1 LPILTGGEDMKL
13 RAGALV
19 VLLLGAL
26 GVPAVLLPAEAASAA
41 SLPPL
46 PLVYTCSATDT
57 IAPTGAD
64 TLTTVGTSVCSGLLA
79 QHATTSIELLGPIP
93 LVSVAVP
100 LSTSS
105 ASCTACTSLVGHDS
119 ATVLPV
125 PGLTYQGSYVDTITA
140 PPGSSFLPSPGCT
153 PVPPNALVCVATS
166 TYTY

>member
-1 LPILTGGEDMKL
+1 MKL
-13 RAGALV
+13 RAGALA
-19 VLLLGAL
+19 VLVLGAL
-26 GVPAVLLPAEAASAA
+26 GGPALFLPSEAASAA
-41 SLPPL
+41 SLPL

-79 QHATTSIELLGPIP
+79 QHATTSIELVAPIP
-93 LVSVAVP
+93 LVSVSVP

-105 ASCTACTSLVGHDS
+105 ASCTACTSLVGRDS

-125 PGLTYQGSYVDTITA
+125 PGLSYQGSYVDTITA
-140 PPGSSFLPSPGCT
+140 PAGSSFLPSPGCN

-166 TYTY
+166 AYSY

>member
-1 LPILTGGEDMKL
+1 MKL
-13 RAGALV
+13 GAGALA
-19 VLLLGAL
+19 VLVLGAL
-26 GVPAVLLPAEAASAA
+26 GGPALYLPAEAASAT
-41 SLPPL
+41 SLPSL

-57 IAPTGAD
+57 IAPTGTD

-79 QHATTSIELLGPIP
+79 QHATTSIELLAPIP
-93 LVSVAVP
+93 LVSASVP

-105 ASCTACTSLVGHDS
+105 ASCTACTSLVGHDG

-125 PGLTYQGSYVDTITA
+125 PGLSYHGSYVDTITA
-140 PPGSSFLPSPGCT
+140 PAGSSFLPSAGCT